1 MGYYLDTLHLLLSLF
16 SMDYLQ
22 TVDDKLDASIQSGS
36 IVLEHIRS
44 RPALNDMV
52 FRSPSTG
59 PNLSANRPSQVG
71 SMAENNTSLFQNST
85 VYHSEKQ
92 LQNMVCNLD

>member
-1 MGYYLDTLHLLLSLF
+1 
-16 SMDYLQ
+16 MDYLQ

-44 RPALNDMV
+44 RPALNDMI
-52 FRSPSTG
+52 FRSPATR
-59 PNLSANRPSQVG
+59 PNLSANRISASQEPS
-71 SMAENNTSLFQNST
+71 MTENNSSFLQNST

-92 LQNMVCNLD
+92 LQNMVCYLD